1 MVLSVYQMVIDVIY
15 KHIIVANPITISL
28 YKNYLKYLDK
38 VLTYKYNTYMK
49 QRLGKLETQ
58 FFAYIQMRRLKT
70 VKTGEIALSLALNE
84 DQERKLLSRLALS
97 GMIARVRRGLYLVPE
112 RLPLGSKWSP
122 DPITV
127 LDTVMQD
134 RQGSYQICGPNA
146 FNRYGFDDQ
155 VPVRL
160 YAYNNVVSG
169 EINVGAVTLSLIKVD
184 KKRLGDT
191 EEFRTAEDL
200 NAIYSSK
207 TRTLVDAVYD
217 WSRFNGLPRGF
228 TWITDELRANRINT
242 TALVMATE
250 RFGDMGTVRRI
261 GALLEK
267 EGVENKLLKRL
278 EKLLRPSTSLI
289 PWIPTKPKRGK
300 VNRRWGVIIN
310 ETA

>member
-1 MVLSVYQMVIDVIY
+1 
-15 KHIIVANPITISL
+15 
-28 YKNYLKYLDK
+28 
-38 VLTYKYNTYMK
+38 MK
-49 QRLGKLETQ
+49 QRLGKLEAQ
-58 FFAYIQMRRLKT
+58 FFAYTQMRKIKS
-70 VKTGEIALSLALNE
+70 VSTGEIVSSLALTE

-112 RLPLGSKWSP
+112 RLPLGGNWSP
-122 DPITV
+122 DPFTV
-127 LDTVMQD
+127 LDTVIQD
-134 RQGSYQICGPNA
+134 RKGSYQICGPNA

-160 YAYNNVVSG
+160 YAYNNVISV
-169 EINVGAVTLSLIKVD
+169 EKNVGAVALSLIKVD
-184 KKRLGDT
+184 KNRLGDT
-191 EEFRTAEDL
+191 EEFQTTEGV
-200 NAIYSSK
+200 NAIYSSR

-217 WSRFNGLPRGF
+217 WSRFNSLPRAF
-228 TWITDELRANRINT
+228 TWITDELRADRIDA

-261 GALLEK
+261 GVLLEK